1 MNKEDREIIEA
12 LKNITEKELIEI
24 VKNVC
29 KK

>member
-1 MNKEDREIIEA
+1 MTKEDKKIIEA
-12 LKNITEKELIEI
+12 LKNISEKELIEI

>member
-12 LKNITEKELIEI
+12 LKNISEKELREI